1 MITSTNA
8 STQLLVSLL
17 PDYNTINVNL
27 VSYNVTE
34 IPNSSK
40 KKIFECLRN
49 NIKFNDVNS
58 LVKDEKNSQDDFQG
72 NNFF

>member
-1 MITSTNA
+1 MITSTNT

-34 IPNSSK
+34 ILNSSK
-40 KKIFECLRN
+40 KNIFECLRN